1 VVIFFD
7 MDWVIEVKL
16 KAENEVQ
23 YAFGDMNST
32 DLFNVVEHAMKKM
45 RRLQFSSLIT
55 KEIEE

>member
-1 VVIFFD
+1 